1 MIFLLKGLSN
11 FLRCQDLSSATLN
24 KKATVVVE
32 MILPYAK
39 SQSYC
44 VFDRVSF
51 HKARVRLLT
60 RKSNFIAFFS

>member
-1 MIFLLKGLSN
+1 MIIDMKSLSN
-11 FLRCQDLSSATLN
+11 FERCHDLSSGTFN

-44 VFDRVSF
+44 V
-51 HKARVRLLT
+51 
-60 RKSNFIAFFS
+60 